1 MRSSFELTRWVAQ
14 HDCATKEPRAIGPGL
29 FQNRG
34 KSLDLAG
41 FLVVGVLALPLAV
54 LAHFDAFAIVDLVL
68 HRDVVAALA
77 AFTGECDGDA
87 LVVFCHG
94 ELVLKVLVLTSA
106 FGVSGGRAPGGVT

>member
-1 MRSSFELTRWVAQ
+1 M
-14 HDCATKEPRAIGPGL
+14 
-29 FQNRG
+29 
-34 KSLDLAG
+34 
-41 FLVVGVLALPLAV
+41 VGVLALPLAV

-94 ELVLKVLVLTSA
+94 ESVLKVLCTYQKIRGHLGA
-106 FGVSGGRAPGGVT
+106 EPPEEGVSGGRAPGGVT